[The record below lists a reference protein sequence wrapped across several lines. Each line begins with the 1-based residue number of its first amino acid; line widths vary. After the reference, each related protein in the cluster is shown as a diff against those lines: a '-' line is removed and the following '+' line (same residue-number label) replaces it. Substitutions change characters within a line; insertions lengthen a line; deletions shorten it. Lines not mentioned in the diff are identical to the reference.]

1 VIVSPPVQGPMTRKT
16 TLESYG
22 GVKVRTTLLKPCD
35 PGELREALSSD
46 EARCVTFRDGGHAFD
61 TQSLN
66 DSLVVSLEHFKR
78 IDVDAAKATVTVGA
92 GARWGDI
99 LRETSKH
106 GLVPYVM
113 VTTSY
118 ACAAGTLSADA
129 LSRFSPTLGRE
140 GHHVERFSLV
150 PMSAPYAPV
159 ECSRTQNA
167 DLFGTAIGGL
177 GYVGAVVDV
186 THRLLRVPTK
196 PGEIIAV
203 ATTFEKVQGL
213 EQIAARCFANVRREA
228 HKGKWRGTKEAVAKA
243 EQDPLGEACAV
254 SFAVNLMWKETGLLA
269 TSRYVSVP
277 PSGLHRSVFH
287 SPRSFGSWA
296 LQIAALFPLLRNIGF
311 WLVFQWGYRKP
322 AKYVDELS
330 GYSFFEDSNRNLRYL
345 LRRFGFPMGI
355 RQQTFVIPYD
365 PDAPDDSERKLAE
378 FMRKAKTLLDEKKLT
393 PTLIDLLYLPEESS
407 DSFALSSSRELPGY
421 AVTFTFEKLC
431 STRFPKEEAAL
442 SEIARACH
450 QRGGRVHLVKNVC
463 APDGLIEAEY
473 ATGVAKMDDV
483 RRKTGARDR
492 LYNGFL
498 RRVLPRLAP

>member
-1 VIVSPPVQGPMTRKT
+1 VQAPDTRKA

-22 GVKVRTTLLKPCD
+22 GVKVRTTLVKPCD

-46 EARCVTFRDGGHAFD
+46 DARCVTFRDGGHAFD

-66 DSLVVSLEHFKR
+66 DALVVSLENLRR
-78 IDVDAAKATVTVGA
+78 IDVDAATATVTAGA

-106 GLVPYVM
+106 GLVPHVM

-150 PMSAPYAPV
+150 PMSAPYEPV

-213 EQIAARCFANVRREA
+213 EQMAARLVSNVRQHA
-228 HKGKWRGTKEAVAKA
+228 HKGKWRPSTEAVAKA
-243 EQDPLGEACAV
+243 GQDPLGEACAISV
-254 SFAVNLMWKETGLLA
+254 AINMMWRETGLIA

-277 PSGLHRSVFH
+277 PSGLRRSVFH

-296 LQIAALFPLLRNIGF
+296 LQIAALFPVLRNIGF
-311 WLVFQWGYRKP
+311 WFVFQWGYSKP

-330 GYSFFEDSNRNLRYL
+330 GYTFFEDSNRNLRYL
-345 LRRFGFPMGI
+345 LRRIGFPMGI
-355 RQQTFVIPYD
+355 RQQTYVIPYD
-365 PDAPDDSERKLAE
+365 PEAPDDSERKLAE
-378 FMRKAKTLLDEKKLT
+378 FLREAKTLLDAKKLT
-393 PTLIDLLYLPEESS
+393 PTLIDVLYLPDEGG
-407 DSFALSSSRELPGY
+407 DSFALSSSRKLPGY
-421 AVTFTFEKLC
+421 AVTLTFEKLW
-431 STRFPKEEAAL
+431 STRFQSEEATL
-442 SEIARACH
+442 SEIADVCDK
-450 QRGGRVHLVKNVC
+450 RGGRVHLVKNVC
-463 APDGLIEAEY
+463 APDGLVEAQY
-473 ATGVAKMDDV
+473 AVGIAQMDTV
-483 RRKTGARDR
+483 RRKTGAHHR

>member
-1 VIVSPPVQGPMTRKT
+1 VQGPDTRKA

-22 GVKVRTTLLKPCD
+22 GVKVRTTLVKPCD

-46 EARCVTFRDGGHAFD
+46 ARCVTFRDGGHAFD

-66 DSLVVSLEHFKR
+66 ETLVVSLENFRR
-78 IDVDAAKATVTVGA
+78 IHVDPAKATVTAGA

-106 GLVPYVM
+106 GLVPHVM

-150 PMSAPYAPV
+150 PMSAPHEPL
-159 ECSRTQNA
+159 ECSRTENA
-167 DLFGTAIGGL
+167 DVFGTAIGGL

-203 ATTFEKVQGL
+203 ATTFEKIQGL
-213 EQIAARCFANVRREA
+213 EQMAARLLSHVREHA
-228 HKGKWRGTKEAVAKA
+228 HKGKWRSSRDALTRAG
-243 EQDPLGEACAV
+243 QDPLGEACALSV
-254 SFAVNLMWKETGLLA
+254 AVNLMWKETGLLA

-277 PSGLHRSVFH
+277 PSGLRRSVFH
-287 SPRSFGSWA
+287 SPKSFGSWA
-296 LQIAALFPLLRNIGF
+296 LQIAALFPVLRNIGF
-311 WLVFQWGYRKP
+311 WLVFQWGYSKP

-330 GYSFFEDSNRNLRYL
+330 GYTFFEDSNRNLRYL
-345 LRRFGFPMGI
+345 LRRLGFPMGI
-355 RQQTFVIPYD
+355 RQQTYVIPFD
-365 PDAPDDSERKLAE
+365 PDALDESERKLAE
-378 FMRKAKTLLDEKKLT
+378 FLREAKTLLDAKKLT
-393 PTLIDLLYLPEESS
+393 PTLIDVLYLPDEGG
-407 DSFALSSSRELPGY
+407 DSFALSSSRQLPGY
-421 AVTFTFEKLC
+421 AVTLTFEKLW
-431 STRFPKEEAAL
+431 STRFASEEAAL
-442 SEIARACH
+442 SEIADACDK
-450 QRGGRVHLVKNVC
+450 RGGRVHLVKNVY
-463 APDGLIEAEY
+463 APAGLVDAQY
-473 ATGVAKMDDV
+473 AAGITKMDAV
-483 RRKTGARDR
+483 RRKTGAWDR

>member
-1 VIVSPPVQGPMTRKT
+1 MGPDRRKT

-22 GVKVRTTLLKPCD
+22 GVKVRTAVVKPCD
-35 PGELREALSSD
+35 AGELGEALSGD
-46 EARCVTFRDGGHAFD
+46 DARCVTFRDGGHAFD

-66 DSLVVSLEHFKR
+66 DSLVVSLEQFRR
-78 IDVDAAKATVTVGA
+78 IDVDPANATVTAGA

-118 ACAAGTLSADA
+118 ASAAGTLSADA
-129 LSRFSPTLGRE
+129 LSRFSPTLARE

-150 PMSAPYAPV
+150 PMRAPYAPV
-159 ECSRTQNA
+159 ECSRTQNK
-167 DLFGTAIGGL
+167 DLFDTVIGGL

-196 PGEIIAV
+196 PGEVIAV

-213 EQIAARCFANVRREA
+213 EQIAARCLANVRRDA
-228 HKGKWRGTKEAVAKA
+228 HKGNWRRSKEAVAKA

-277 PSGLHRSVFH
+277 PSALKRSVFH
-287 SPRSFGSWA
+287 SPKSIGSWL
-296 LQIAALFPLLRNIGF
+296 LQFAALFPLLRNIGF
-311 WLVFQWGYRKP
+311 WLVFQWGYSKP

-330 GYSFFEDSNRNLRYL
+330 GYTFFEDSNRNLRYL
-345 LRRFGFPMGI
+345 LRRLWFPMGI
-355 RQQTFVIPYD
+355 RQQTYVIPYD
-365 PDAPDDSERKLAE
+365 PAAPDESERELAA
-378 FMRKAKTLLDEKKLT
+378 FMREAKTLLDAKKLT
-393 PTLIDLLYLPEESS
+393 PTLIDVLYLPEESG
-407 DSFALSSSRELPGY
+407 DSFALSSSRKLPGY
-421 AVTFTFEKLC
+421 AVTLTFEKLW

-442 SEIARACH
+442 SEIAELCDRH
-450 QRGGRVHLVKNVC
+450 RGRVHLVKNVC
-463 APDGLIEAEY
+463 APDGLVDAQYAE
-473 ATGVAKMDDV
+473 GIAKMDAV